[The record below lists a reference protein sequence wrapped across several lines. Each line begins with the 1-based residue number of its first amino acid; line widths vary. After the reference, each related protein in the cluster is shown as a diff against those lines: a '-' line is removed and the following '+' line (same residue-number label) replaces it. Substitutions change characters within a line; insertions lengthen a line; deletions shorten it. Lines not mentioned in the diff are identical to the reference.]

1 MKWALFLYNRKLLS
15 YYIKN
20 APLRMRTRAYRN
32 KLLAG
37 TRSARS
43 VLRAR
48 HFLGKLHMNTEVKYQ
63 LPNGTKLNN
72 RYIIQDVIGEGGFG
86 ITYKAY
92 DELIN
97 SQVAIKEM
105 YAADFMTRDVTQSLD
120 VINLTSDEAKKNI
133 KRCRDSF
140 ANEVSIMERIK
151 NIPYVSRIKDH
162 FSSNNTEYI
171 VMRLLTGC
179 TLSEY
184 VKSKHEKFNT
194 ELVLSSIEHILIALE
209 EIHEMGIIHKD
220 ICPGNLFLTS
230 DKDLYLID
238 FGCSYDAEFS
248 KGIVFEHKGFHAPE
262 YNDVS
267 RQGAWTDIYSL
278 CATIVYLIT
287 GDAVPLPEDRTV
299 QDIVPQ
305 IVMCKHFTTKQQN
318 ALIHGLQID
327 INRRCKSVRD
337 LRISLCGNVNEKSY
351 WKEVRYAVCTNT
363 GTRKINQDNLMLDGI
378 HIYDGYDFSNSG
390 IIHCEQN
397 EIHIAAVCDGVSNAS
412 SGELA
417 SKAVA
422 QALRHLVKQYRNSDT
437 LPERLIE
444 EFLDQVN
451 EKIISLSKKIGR
463 TATTV
468 SFVLWKDNQY
478 YAVNIG
484 DSPIYLLR
492 NRKLQLLSNHHT
504 LFNTKLMEGGELSV
518 KDKHTLMN
526 YVGKEKV
533 AGSQMYSYRHGY
545 LEKGDRFLICTDG
558 ITDAIT
564 DDRIKKY
571 LHKKEDLAIR
581 DFQKIISKNRLSDNY
596 TAIILAY

>member
-1 MKWALFLYNRKLLS
+1 MAE
-15 YYIKN
+15 
-20 APLRMRTRAYRN
+20 A
-32 KLLAG
+32 
-37 TRSARS
+37 
-43 VLRAR
+43 
-48 HFLGKLHMNTEVKYQ
+48 KYQ
-63 LPNGTKLNN
+63 LPKGTKLNN
-72 RYIIQDVIGEGGFG
+72 RYIIQKVIGEGGFG
-86 ITYKAY
+86 ITYEAF

-97 SQVAIKEM
+97 SQVAIKELFAPKYM
-105 YAADFMTRDVTQSLD
+105 IRDVAQSLD
-120 VINLTSDEAKKNI
+120 VINLAGEEAQKNI
-133 KRCRDSF
+133 RKCHDSF
-140 ANEVSIMERIK
+140 ENEINIMEKIK

-184 VKSKHEKFNT
+184 VKSKKEKFDT
-194 ELVLSSIEHILIALE
+194 DMVLSSMEHIFIALE

-220 ICPGNLFLTS
+220 ICPGNMYLTS

-238 FGCSYDAEFS
+238 FGCSYDADQNE
-248 KGIVFEHKGFHAPE
+248 GIVFEHRGFHAPE

-267 RQGAWTDIYSL
+267 RQGTWTDIYSL

-287 GDAVPLPEDRTV
+287 GNAVPMPEDRLA
-299 QDIVPQ
+299 QDLIPQ
-305 IVMCKHFTTKQQN
+305 IVMCKYFTTKQQN
-318 ALIHGLQID
+318 ALIQGLQLD
-327 INRRCKSVRD
+327 ISRRCKSVRE
-337 LRISLCGNVNEKSY
+337 LRVNLCRNISEKNY
-351 WKEVRYAVCTNT
+351 WKEVRYAVCTHI

-378 HIYDGYDFSNSG
+378 HIYDGNDFDDSG
-390 IIHCEQN
+390 IINCVKN

-422 QALRHLVKQYRNSDT
+422 QALRHLVKQYRNSDI

-451 EKIISLSKKIGR
+451 EKIISLGKKIGR

-492 NRKLQLLSNHHT
+492 KRKLQLLSNPHT
-504 LFNTKLMEGGELSV
+504 LYRTKIMEGEEVSIR
-518 KDKHTLMN
+518 DKHILMN
-526 YVGKEKV
+526 YVGKENV
-533 AGSQMYSYRHGY
+533 AGSQIYSYRHGY
-545 LEKGDRFLICTDG
+545 IEEGDTFLICTDG
-558 ITDAIT
+558 ITNAIPE
-564 DDRIKKY
+564 DRIRRY
-571 LHKKEDLAIR
+571 LRKKEDVTIN
-581 DFQKIISKNRLSDNY
+581 DFKKLISKNQSSDNY
-596 TAIILAY
+596 TAIVLKFCYRGDIWSD